1 MDTIYALSSGALP
14 AGVGIVRISGPE
26 AGRVLAALVGGL
38 PAPRRAVVRSVVD
51 PKSGDVLDQ
60 GLVLWMPGPGTFTG
74 EDTAELQCHGSR
86 AVIARIFE
94 SFAQWPELRMAEA
107 GEFARRAFLNGRLDL
122 TEAEGLA
129 DLVAAE
135 TEAQRRQALS
145 QAQGALSKRLAQWRE
160 TLVDCVAEVEAQLDF
175 SDEGDVGCEV
185 DVATPLRV
193 LLLEVQELLSGARF
207 AERVREGFVVVLV
220 GPPNA
225 GKSTLLN
232 AFARREV
239 AIVSAEPGTTRDL
252 VAVPLELSGYAVTL
266 IDTAGLRET
275 DSAVEAEG
283 VRRAR
288 RAARDAD
295 LVLEL
300 VPAGDKPAPAEPHA
314 HEGETECWLIETKI
328 DLDQVGRIAPAG
340 RRRISAVTG
349 DGMRELEA
357 SLSDWLARRGKSV
370 PGGVTDAAAVNARQR
385 DGLVRLCD
393 CLESVLKREGSVR
406 ADELLGEDLRACLR
420 AIGRVTGEVDAES
433 VLGAIFGRF
442 CIGK

>member
-26 AGRVLAALVGGL
+26 SGMALHALAGGW
-38 PAPRRAVVRSVVD
+38 PEPRRAVVRALVD
-51 PKSGDVLDQ
+51 PKSRDVIDEA
-60 GLVLWMPGPGTFTG
+60 LVLWMPGPGTFTG
-74 EDTAELQCHGSR
+74 EDTVELHCHGSR
-86 AVIARIFE
+86 AVIARLIE
-94 SFAQWPELRMAEA
+94 SLAQWPGLRMAEP

-145 QAQGALSKRLAQWRE
+145 QARGALAERLLAWRE
-160 TLVDCVAEVEAQLDF
+160 TLLGCVAEVEAQLDF
-175 SDEGDVGCEV
+175 SDEGDVGSEV
-185 DVATPLRV
+185 EVASRLRGV
-193 LLLEVQELLSGARF
+193 LLEVREVLSGARL
-207 AERVREGFVVVLV
+207 AERIRDGFVIVLV
-220 GPPNA
+220 GAPNA

-232 AFARREV
+232 AFARRDV

-252 VAVPLELSGYAVTL
+252 VTVPLELSGYALTL

-275 DSAVEAEG
+275 GSAVEAEG

-288 RAARDAD
+288 LAAEEAD

-300 VPAGDKPAPAEPHA
+300 VPSGQGALAADAPVTSGGPDR
-314 HEGETECWLIETKI
+314 WVIETKA
-328 DLDQVGRIAPAG
+328 DLVEGGDPLRGNHRV
-340 RRRISAVTG
+340 SAVTG
-349 DGMRELEA
+349 AGLRELELALGEWLTRQEVGGSSGA
-357 SLSDWLARRGKSV
+357 SG
-370 PGGVTDAAAVNARQR
+370 AAPVNARQR
-385 DGLVRLCD
+385 EGLLRLAER
-393 CLESVLKREGSVR
+393 LESVLKRGQPR
-406 ADELLGEDLRACLR
+406 GIDELLGEELRGCLR
-420 AIGRVTGEVDAES
+420 AVGRVTGEVDPES